1 LHLHDHRTGYRFH
14 HPPLGLNLFVVSGV
28 THVPVVSISRYAIP
42 FVLMMIV
49 VVIILGYIPGIT
61 LWLLN

>member
-1 LHLHDHRTGYRFH
+1 
-14 HPPLGLNLFVVSGV
+14 
-28 THVPVVSISRYAIP
+28 VPVVSISRYAIP